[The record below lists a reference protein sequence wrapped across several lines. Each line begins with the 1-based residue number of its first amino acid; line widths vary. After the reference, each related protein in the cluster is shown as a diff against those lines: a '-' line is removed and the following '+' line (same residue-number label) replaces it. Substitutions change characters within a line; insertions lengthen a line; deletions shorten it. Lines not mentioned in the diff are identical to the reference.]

1 MAGIV
6 EKIAKTPATLYQPT
20 GKIVDGKPE
29 LHPVPCLAF
38 VMGGEQSQ
46 LVQIGSTIR
55 QKTILLAPLATEPVL
70 PAKLTIEGVKY
81 DVASVK
87 TVRNMSGVV
96 VGHKLVAV

>member
-6 EKIAKTPATLYQPT
+6 EKIAKTPAVLAQPS
-20 GKIVDGKPE
+20 GKFVDGKPE
-29 LHPVPCLAF
+29 MLNVNCLAF

-46 LVQIGSTIR
+46 LVQIGTTIK
-55 QKTILLAPLATEPVL
+55 QKTVLLAPLRDEPVL
-70 PAKLTIEGVKY
+70 PAKLTIDNTLY

-96 VGHKLVAV
+96 VGHKLVLV